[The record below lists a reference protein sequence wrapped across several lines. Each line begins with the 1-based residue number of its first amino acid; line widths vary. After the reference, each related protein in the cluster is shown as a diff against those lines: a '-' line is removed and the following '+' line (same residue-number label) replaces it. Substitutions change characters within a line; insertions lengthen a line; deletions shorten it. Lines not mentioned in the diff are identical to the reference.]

1 MSSCSCYLVSLT
13 ALMFRLAPLC
23 FRLMREVMLSLCR
36 VRYSVPQ
43 AQYDRPAV
51 THQIV
56 LQCDR
61 PSVTRRIVL
70 QLPQPSSISHI
81 LSFYLMPYLVALRV
95 YYTLDTA
102 AGTWC
107 ATASGGVTASASIS
121 ISSPARQKLLGKGK
135 KHALHCTECPSTS
148 LLSVC
153 H

>member
-1 MSSCSCYLVSLT
+1 MSPCSCYLVSLT
-13 ALMFRLAPLC
+13 ALMCRLAPLC
-23 FRLMREVMLSLCR
+23 FRLMREVMLSFCR

-43 AQYDRPAV
+43 AQCDRPAV
-51 THQIV
+51 IHRIV

-61 PSVTRRIVL
+61 PSVTHRIVL

-81 LSFYLMPYLVALRV
+81 LSFYLMPYLVAVRV

-121 ISSPARQKLLGKGK
+121 ISSPAQQKLWEKGTQY
-135 KHALHCTECPSTS
+135 ALNVLQCPF
-148 LLSVC
+148 
-153 H
+153 